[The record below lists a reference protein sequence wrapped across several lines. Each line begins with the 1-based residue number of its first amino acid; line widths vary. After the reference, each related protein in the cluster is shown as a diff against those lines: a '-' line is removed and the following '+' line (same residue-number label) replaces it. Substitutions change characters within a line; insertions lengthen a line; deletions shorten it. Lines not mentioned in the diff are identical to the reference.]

1 MSLKDIAAEVGVSIS
16 TVSRV
21 LNTENTSAAS
31 KELRRKIWEVA
42 KQQGYM
48 PNLAARQLQG
58 SDSHRSLKPKS
69 LYCLFAV
76 APQET
81 KDDPFYTK
89 ILESVEQEAFKHNY
103 ILQYTFSASALE
115 SPNLMSPI
123 LSATPSDCLIII
135 GRFKAETLH
144 QLEAY
149 FKKIIYVG
157 LNILDADCDQIV
169 CDSYK
174 ITCSVVNYFYSQGH
188 RKIGFI
194 GSNEGRMRGYR
205 ETVKSLNLPVDDR
218 YIISDMF
225 LSMDGGYQGMLCL
238 LDSAPDV
245 TAVFCANDM
254 VSIGAL
260 RACRDRNIRVPD
272 DISLI
277 GCNDVENVQYTSPML
292 SSVHVPLEEMGK
304 MAVRI
309 LLDRV
314 DGGHSSK
321 LKVEFPY
328 SIIKRG
334 SCKKL

>member
-1 MSLKDIAAEVGVSIS
+1 M
-16 TVSRV
+16 
-21 LNTENTSAAS
+21 
-31 KELRRKIWEVA
+31 LR
-42 KQQGYM
+42 
-48 PNLAARQLQG
+48 
-58 SDSHRSLKPKS
+58 
-69 LYCLFAV
+69 
-76 APQET
+76 
-81 KDDPFYTK
+81 
-89 ILESVEQEAFKHNY
+89 
-103 ILQYTFSASALE
+103 
-115 SPNLMSPI
+115 
-123 LSATPSDCLIII
+123 
-135 GRFKAETLH
+135 
-144 QLEAY
+144 
-149 FKKIIYVG
+149 
-157 LNILDADCDQIV
+157 
-169 CDSYK
+169 
-174 ITCSVVNYFYSQGH
+174 
-188 RKIGFI
+188 
-194 GSNEGRMRGYR
+194 
-205 ETVKSLNLPVDDR
+205 
-218 YIISDMF
+218 
-225 LSMDGGYQGMLCL
+225 L

-321 LKVEFPY
+321 LKVELPY